1 MPLYLQSFYHPDY
14 QTISRNTIE
23 VKDILFYDRHTS
35 ALLAK
40 LYFLSSF
47 LGQPFPYDFYQT
59 RETSIYIP
67 FDYKP
72 GINSLNGSLINAQTL
87 ATVIT
92 SNVYHKYVYSEVFPV
107 PPYEEYKVGANEI
120 AVIIINKF
128 YCNFRDV
135 FYAQNSIGDDIEIKN
150 DSIYINFSFAKLIT
164 SNVSIYGGDLAID
177 FLVKSEKSYD
187 YLEDFS
193 GSLFYSNG
201 KYYVDQ
207 GFSEEANLRIRDEFF
222 PFIVLNNDSQKIRG
236 KIKTNLENLQDGD
249 LINTGQDL
257 DNDDYVNLEPKDPPN
272 KNQNVIVCSV
282 SSPGYADVVYQ
293 GSFNSFQDFQ
303 ICGDQQVI
311 NGDPIAIIRRDNQ
324 KKLVLYEDF
333 TGLTSETVTIYAN
346 NFRYIKY
353 VTLVSNT
360 LTYSSFLDNSSI
372 ASSTVKFTNQAL
384 DLSKYYS
391 LEEDADGNIIS
402 ITFKFIVFKS
412 SETESGALTYNLS
425 IPVSINLP
433 TITKGE
439 YNFDNSQ
446 FIITTNYSSSIK
458 YYFRDEIENIQ
469 TIAVTPTA
477 NGQNQTTAIPID
489 AFSKIVHINS
499 FGFFYDF
506 NNGTREIY
514 KSEEFSKNLIFDA
527 QIDSL
532 SLEIKSG
539 SPLTAKSFYDS
550 NGNEVLDGS
559 GFKKLTITPC
569 YISSF
574 DNYTMYIDYANN
586 DELYFYF
593 TFTLAVDSTSLYLQ
607 IGETSSKNLLTS
619 GQPVSIKKN
628 SLFSAASPNGTVNL
642 TLWLDNK
649 NPFVIPFKF
658 ISYSTNAPAIN
669 SVSTPVIAGGST
681 ATATFN
687 FSYEYAD
694 LIKYSI
700 IDQDGIDVYPE
711 VTLPKKPYPDLYN
724 LFFLGS
730 TVSQSVT
737 TDQFVIPS
745 TSNSLKVRVFASNL
759 NSSFELQTVS
769 LDSSVRTIPK
779 KLNKDNPATIKFYS
793 SYPSQ
798 EVSYI
803 NKDVEYY
810 VFLQLNDAD
819 GNEILEA
826 DYPNYISVN
835 PPPEFKAVES
845 EDQELDLQGVS
856 VTKINDYL
864 YSFKISSFSSF
875 NDSSFVIDITYS
887 PIIDL

>member
-14 QTISRNTIE
+14 QSISRSTVE
-23 VKDILFYDRHTS
+23 VKDVVFYDRHTS
-35 ALLAK
+35 ASLAK
-40 LYFLSSF
+40 LYFFSSY
-47 LGQPFPYDFYQT
+47 LGKPFPYDFYQT
-59 RETSIYIP
+59 SETAIYIP

-72 GINSLNGSLINAQTL
+72 GVKELDGSLISAQTL

-92 SNVYHKYVYSEVFPV
+92 SSAYPNYISSYVFPV
-107 PPYEEYKVGANEI
+107 PPYTEYNVKSNEI
-120 AVIIINKF
+120 TLIIINKF

-135 FYAQNSIGDDIEIKN
+135 FYSQNNINSDDVIQN
-150 DSIYINFSFAKLIT
+150 DSIYINFSFAKLI
-164 SNVSIYGGDLAID
+164 SSEVFIYGDSQVID
-177 FLVKSEKSYD
+177 FILKSEKSYD
-187 YLEDFS
+187 YMENFS
-193 GSLFYSNG
+193 DSLFYSNG
-201 KYYVDQ
+201 KYYIDQ
-207 GFSEEANLRIRDEFF
+207 AFTEEANLRIRDEFF
-222 PFIVLNNDSQKIRG
+222 PFIVLNNDSKTIRG
-236 KIKTNLENLQDGD
+236 KITTNVENLQDID
-249 LINTGQDL
+249 LISTGQDL
-257 DNDDYVNLEPKDPPN
+257 DNDDYVNLDPKDPPN
-272 KNQNVIVCSV
+272 KNQNTIVCSIN
-282 SSPGYADVVYQ
+282 SPGYADVVYQ
-293 GSFNSFQDFQ
+293 GSFYSFQDFQ
-303 ICGDQQVI
+303 ICGDQQVV
-311 NGDPIAIIRRDNQ
+311 NGDPVAVIRRDNQ
-324 KKLVLYEDF
+324 TNLTLYKDF
-333 TGLTSETVTIYAN
+333 SGLTSETVTIYAN

-360 LTYSSFLDNSSI
+360 LTYSAFLDNGSES
-372 ASSTVKFTNQAL
+372 SSTVRFLNQVL

-391 LEEDADGNIIS
+391 IEEDADGNIVT
-402 ITFKFIVFKS
+402 ITFKFVVFKS
-412 SETESGALTYNLS
+412 SETEAGALTYNLS

-439 YNFDNSQ
+439 YNFDNSE
-446 FIITTNYSSSIK
+446 FIITTNYSTSIK
-458 YYFRDEIENIQ
+458 YYFRDDIENTQ
-469 TIAVTPTA
+469 TIAITDTA
-477 NGQNQTTAIPID
+477 NGQNQRTSIPID
-489 AFSKIVHINS
+489 SFSKIIHANS

-506 NNGTREIY
+506 NGGAREIY
-514 KSEEFSKNLIFDA
+514 KSEQFSKDIIFDA

-532 SLEIKSG
+532 SLQIKSG
-539 SPLTAKSFYDS
+539 SPLTARSFYDS
-550 NGNEVLDGS
+550 SGNEVLDGLGS
-559 GFKKLTITPC
+559 KKLTITPC
-569 YISSF
+569 YAGSF

-593 TFTLAVDSTSLYLQ
+593 TFTLATGYTNLYLQ
-607 IGETSSKNLLTS
+607 IGETDFKNLLTS

-628 SLFSAASPNGTVNL
+628 VLFSAASSNGTVNL

-700 IDQDGIDVYPE
+700 IDQTGADVYPE
-711 VTLPKKPYPDLYN
+711 VALPKKSYPDLYN
-724 LFFLGS
+724 LFSLGS
-730 TVSQSVT
+730 TASQSVT
-737 TDQFVIPS
+737 TDQFIIPS

-856 VTKINDYL
+856 VTRINDYL
-864 YSFKISSFSSF
+864 YSFKISSYSSF